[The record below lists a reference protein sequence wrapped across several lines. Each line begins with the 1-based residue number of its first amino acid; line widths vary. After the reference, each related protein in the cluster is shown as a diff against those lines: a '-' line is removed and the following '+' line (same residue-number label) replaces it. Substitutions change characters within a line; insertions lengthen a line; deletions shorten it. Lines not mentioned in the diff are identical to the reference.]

1 MTFLDFNL
9 ELQKRKKNRE
19 ILLNCE
25 KVESVASNGSEA
37 AWEEFT
43 YDYNWRE
50 RTKEVAF
57 IDKYYVVVFVSV
69 LHHIHKPK
77 LKQTHQKF

>member
-1 MTFLDFNL
+1 MSKIYGSLSFSEALLIRVTLGIDHIINFIKVTFLDFNL

-37 AWEEFT
+37 A
-43 YDYNWRE
+43 
-50 RTKEVAF
+50 
-57 IDKYYVVVFVSV
+57 
-69 LHHIHKPK
+69 
-77 LKQTHQKF
+77 